1 MGRTLGPKIAKL
13 SPRILATEGI
23 SFEQKR
29 FESKLV
35 MLFLKYVSD
44 VWQDH
49 YEAVKKE
56 YGDDEER
63 ILRRQKKGLMQQL
76 LTGKVRVNGD
86 ARTVRV

>member
-1 MGRTLGPKIAKL
+1 
-13 SPRILATEGI
+13 
-23 SFEQKR
+23 
-29 FESKLV
+29 
-35 MLFLKYVSD
+35 MLLLKYVSD

>member
-1 MGRTLGPKIAKL
+1 MGLKIAKL

-23 SFEQKR
+23 SFGQR
-29 FESKLV
+29 RCESKLV

>member
-1 MGRTLGPKIAKL
+1 
-13 SPRILATEGI
+13 
-23 SFEQKR
+23 
-29 FESKLV
+29 